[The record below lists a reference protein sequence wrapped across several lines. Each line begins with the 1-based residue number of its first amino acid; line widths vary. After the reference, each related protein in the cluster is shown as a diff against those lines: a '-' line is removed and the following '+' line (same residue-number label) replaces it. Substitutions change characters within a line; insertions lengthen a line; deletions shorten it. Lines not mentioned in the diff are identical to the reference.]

1 MYDLGK
7 DRVENKSIDPK
18 YIMKVES
25 LFNDANVQE
34 EKLKY
39 ELDIKTIERDGSKVV
54 AKIQKFKKLYEE
66 EEKEGD

>member
-25 LFNDANVQE
+25 LFNDASVQE

-39 ELDIKTIERDGSKVV
+39 ELDIKTIERDGSKAV